1 VVAVV
6 EGTAADVV
14 VDGGRVAD
22 VVSAVVGVLASVQAP
37 NANRRTAINRVR
49 RIPYFPALSPT
60 ICPIGHFRPEAFDP
74 GNGGERVGTDQ

>member
-14 VDGGRVAD
+14 VDGGRVVG
-22 VVSAVVGVLASVQAP
+22 VVSAVVVVSVSVQAP
-37 NANRRTAINRVR
+37 NTNRRTAINRVP

-60 ICPIGHFRPEAFDP
+60 ICPIGSIRPESFDP
-74 GNGGERVGTDQ
+74 ADAAERVGTDQ